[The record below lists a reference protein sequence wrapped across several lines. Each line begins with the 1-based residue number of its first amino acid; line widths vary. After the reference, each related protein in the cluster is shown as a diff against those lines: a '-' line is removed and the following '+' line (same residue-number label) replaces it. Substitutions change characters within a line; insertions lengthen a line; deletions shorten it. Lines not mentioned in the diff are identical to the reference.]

1 MKTIHL
7 EPNQVPQQLR
17 GDYKGKKF
25 KALVVEQATIP
36 FDAGIWDGGSRE
48 HFYAIDL
55 RSGKTVNFP
64 GQDLS
69 PWDKSRADRKV
80 NIVPG
85 FAIVRE
91 SICQGQD
98 LGVTFYVHPV
108 NAAAMLPA
116 PIELNETEQLVLE
129 VTRSFKASYGGKNR
143 YEMARERWEW
153 SGSKGSFPSAI
164 EWEETK
170 LQLFKKGLLNKAGA
184 ITIKGRN
191 AIS

>member
-1 MKTIHL
+1 MKMIHL

-25 KALVVEQATIP
+25 KAVVTEAVTIP
-36 FDAGIWDGGSRE
+36 IDAGIWSGGSRDNF
-48 HFYAIDL
+48 HAIDL
-55 RSGKTVNFP
+55 RSGQTVNFP
-64 GQDLS
+64 GQNLAPLDS
-69 PWDKSRADRKV
+69 GRAERTI

-85 FAIVRE
+85 FAIVRQSIFQGTE
-91 SICQGQD
+91 S
-98 LGVTFYVHPV
+98 GVTFYVHPV

-116 PIELNETEQLVLE
+116 PTDLNETEQLVLE
-129 VTRSFKASYGGKNR
+129 VTRSFKASYNGKNR

-153 SGSKGSFPSAI
+153 TGSKGSFPSEV

>member
-1 MKTIHL
+1 MIHL

-17 GDYKGKKF
+17 GDYKGKNF
-25 KALVVEQATIP
+25 KAVVTEAVTIP
-36 FDAGIWDGGSRE
+36 SDAGIWGGGSRE
-48 HFYAIDL
+48 NFHAIDL
-55 RSGKTVNFP
+55 RSGQTVTFP
-64 GQDLS
+64 GQNLAPMDNN
-69 PWDKSRADRKV
+69 RAERTI

-85 FAIVRE
+85 FAVVRQ
-91 SICQGQD
+91 SIIQGAGI
-98 LGVTFYVHPV
+98 GVTFYVHPV
-108 NAAAMLPA
+108 NAVAMLPA
-116 PIELNETEQLVLE
+116 PVELSGTEQLVLE
-129 VTRSFKASYGGKNR
+129 VTRSFKASYNGKNR

-153 SGSKGSFPSAI
+153 TGSKGSFPSEV